1 MTMNAPLS
9 ATRLTGESDFVC
21 PTIAEVVAGTASG
34 QTRVGQA
41 VIGTF
46 ASGMPIM
53 IPVMV
58 ARASEPG
65 PTLWLNGAVHGD
77 ELNGVLASLDFFHAL
92 DGRLQKGTVVV
103 TPICNPVA
111 LDARRKRV
119 PQDELDLDQNF
130 PGRAGGSL
138 SQRLAYALFEGIRA
152 QADVVVNFHT
162 MNPYFESEPYAVYKG
177 DASAKVAESDLLG
190 MVACFSPFVAC
201 RMITS
206 SAGELPGDNSGAL
219 DYQVLNLGKAAIM
232 VELGGGSRQVPA
244 HIEAGHEG
252 LERLAALMGLLP
264 DNGAPFSRSVRR
276 VTKRTHV
283 FSEHGGFFRQHARA
297 GSLLKAGECLG
308 EIQDYAGRLLQRVT
322 YDQDVLIIG
331 IRCDPVVHT
340 GDRIGFIGLE
350 WEEMDA

>member
-1 MTMNAPLS
+1 MNINTWAVKFAS
-9 ATRLTGESDFVC
+9 GGGDSIF
-21 PTIAEVVAGTASG
+21 PTIAEVVSATAPG
-34 QTRVGQA
+34 QTRIGQA

-46 ASGMPIM
+46 ASGMPIL

-77 ELNGVLASLDFFHAL
+77 ELNGVLASVDFFQCL
-92 DGRLQKGTVVV
+92 EGRLEKGAVIV

-130 PGRAGGSL
+130 PGRVGGSM

-177 DASAKVAESDLLG
+177 DASSGVSEQELLG
-190 MVACFSPFVAC
+190 MVGCFSPFVAC

-219 DYQVLNLGKAAIM
+219 DYQVLNLGKAAFM
-232 VELGGGSRQVPA
+232 VELGGGSRQVPV
-244 HIEAGHEG
+244 HIDAGREG
-252 LERLAALMGLLP
+252 LERLAARMGLLAGDGVEP
-264 DNGAPFSRSVRR
+264 GRRMRR
-276 VTKRTHV
+276 VTRRTHV
-283 FSEHGGFFRQHARA
+283 FSERGGFFRQHASA
-297 GSLLKAGECLG
+297 GSLLRTGESLG
-308 EIQDYAGRLLQRVT
+308 EIQDFAGRLLQRVT
-322 YDQDVLIIG
+322 YDQDVLVIG
-331 IRCDPVVHT
+331 IRLDPVVHT
-340 GDRIGFIGLE
+340 GDRIGFIALE
-350 WEEMDA
+350 WEEIDV

>member
-1 MTMNAPLS
+1 MNSPVLALG
-9 ATRLTGESDFVC
+9 AGKGSDVVC
-21 PTIAEVVAGTASG
+21 PTVAEVVSGTAPG

-41 VIGTF
+41 VIGAF
-46 ASGMPIM
+46 ASGMPIV

-77 ELNGVLASLDFFHAL
+77 ELNGVLASLDFFQGL
-92 DGRLQKGTVVV
+92 KGRLAKGAVVV

-111 LDARRKRV
+111 FDARRKRV

-130 PGRAGGSL
+130 PGRAGGSM
-138 SQRLAYALFEGIRA
+138 SQRLAHALFEAIRA
-152 QADVVVNFHT
+152 EADVVVNFHT
-162 MNPYFESEPYAVYKG
+162 MNPYFDSEPYAVYKG
-177 DASAKVAESDLLG
+177 DASSEVTEADLLG

-219 DYQVLNLGKAAIM
+219 DYQVLNLGKAAFM
-232 VELGGGSRQVPA
+232 VELGGGSRQVPS
-244 HIEAGHEG
+244 HIEAGRSG
-252 LERLAALMGLLP
+252 LERLAVRMGLVA
-264 DNGAPFSRSVRR
+264 DGAVASGRKVRR
-276 VTKRTHV
+276 VTRRTHV
-283 FSEHGGFFRQHARA
+283 FSEHGGFFRRHAQA

-308 EIQDYAGRLLQRVT
+308 EIQDYAGRLIQRVT

-340 GDRIGFIGLE
+340 GDRIGFIGLD
-350 WEEMDA
+350 WEEIDA